1 MQENLSKFKYSS
13 ICKILCV
20 ILAFVTFA
28 FSAWHGV
35 LALTSIFYKV
45 DGVYSETENTD
56 DWTNSMPFYRLLMND
71 ALACGYQ
78 LTNKDEINYYTKY
91 FNENK
96 QKYVDEAFEQVK
108 ILKREAKDNAEY
120 DYNEYYDEE
129 LGEVVEE
136 STTFI
141 DYFNYTSEYSVYA
154 EGRELFTV
162 HLHGDMTKKDV
173 EEKFNKAEEK
183 IKYSFESVYFSRY
196 YNLENTDAKYYA
208 KYGDDQITN
217 DYENPSMSYIGPF
230 DIKKVLSSDYYLI
243 VKDGKLESKGICKTV
258 AGDVYSVFTNNN
270 KYAENIDLYIY
281 FNAKDMS
288 KQNLADAISSL
299 KTAKYS
305 NLYHFSDQMVKVSE
319 NLEKHIAI
327 SAVSLLLSFVFAFVY
342 FSVIGKKDSESET
355 KLFFYDYIPFEIGLS
370 VAGGLS
376 GLAIYL
382 VALFEDRFDLSILV
396 LYLGMVALIVC
407 WVLLFM
413 LSSSFSRNFRSER
426 KFYKYL
432 LTYWVFFAIGKCIK
446 YTFLFIKSVF
456 RAIGNFNRKVFAS
469 AKRTFNAFLFKTHSF
484 KRNILAV
491 TIGWLIL
498 NFILF
503 GIICACYV
511 EEFAFGF
518 FVALAL
524 IVLDF
529 FTLRKFGEYVKNLDM
544 IIDAS
549 SRHEDILVDL
559 ETLDLSLK
567 TLAESMRYTNAELQ
581 NAIAKA
587 VKDERL
593 RTELITNVSHDLKTP
608 LTSIITYVDLLSKCD
623 IQDEKAKEYIKVLD
637 DKGGKLK
644 RLIDDLIEA
653 SKVTSGNVTVNLTPI
668 NLTELCLQST
678 VDAQTD
684 FEKAGLE
691 LVVKQGEKPTI
702 VIADGSK
709 ANRVIE
715 NLLSNARKYSAKASR
730 VYVNVY
736 TENNFGVFEIKNVSA
751 QALDITPDELT
762 ERFVRGDK
770 SRNQDGN
777 GLGLSIAKELC
788 NLQNGKLDLQIDGDL
803 FKARVLFPTK

>member
-1 MQENLSKFKYSS
+1 MQENFSKIKYSA

-35 LALTSIFYKV
+35 LAFASAYYKFGATYT
-45 DGVYSETENTD
+45 DTESSD
-56 DWTNSMPFYRLLMND
+56 DWTNSVEFYHLLFMD
-71 ALACGYQ
+71 TISSVDT
-78 LTNKDEINYYTKY
+78 LTLQDEVDYYTEAYRKD
-91 FNENK
+91 K
-96 QKYVDEAFEQVK
+96 QKFIDEAYK
-108 ILKREAKDNAEY
+108 IVLGLKSQAEDNAE
-120 DYNEYYDEE
+120 DYEIYDEE
-129 LGEVVEE
+129 TGELVEE
-136 STTFI
+136 STTI
-141 DYFNYTSEYSVYA
+141 YYGEYSSLYDICVNDF
-154 EGRELFTV
+154 EIFSITLR
-162 HLHGDMTKKDV
+162 GDMTKKDIEAKLDV
-173 EEKFNKAEEK
+173 GEKDIANNLEHD
-183 IKYSFESVYFSRY
+183 Y
-196 YNLENTDAKYYA
+196 YLRHGNHSLENTKAKFYVSYKGEVNTNTTNFNENDAL
-208 KYGDDQITN
+208 Q
-217 DYENPSMSYIGPF
+217 
-230 DIKKVLSSDYYLI
+230 SDYYLI
-243 VKDGKLESKGICKTV
+243 IKGGDYKAKGISKTV
-258 AGDVYSVFTNNN
+258 TEDVYNSFIGNEMFY
-270 KYAENIDLYIY
+270 KDIDLYFY
-281 FNAKDMS
+281 FNAED
-288 KQNLADAISSL
+288 L
-299 KTAKYS
+299 S
-305 NLYHFSDQMVKVSE
+305 NLSLTETIDALKKNDYSLLYTLSLEMVKASKH
-319 NLEKHIAI
+319 LEMNIAL
-327 SAVSLLLSFVFAFVY
+327 SAVSLLLSFIFAFIY
-342 FSVIGKKDSESET
+342 FLSTGKEEKHGET

-370 VAGGLS
+370 VAGGL
-376 GLAIYL
+376 GTLAIFG
-382 VALFEDRFDLSILV
+382 VALFYDTFYLSKIL
-396 LYLGMVALIVC
+396 LYILLAASLGC

-413 LSSSFSRNFRSER
+413 LSASFARNFRSER

-432 LTYWVFFAIGKCIK
+432 LTYWVFFAIIKCFK
-446 YTFLFIKSVF
+446 YTFLFIRWVF
-456 RAIGNFNRKVFAS
+456 RAIGKFNRKVWGS

-623 IQDEKAKEYIKVLD
+623 IDDEKAQEYIKVLD
-637 DKGGKLK
+637 DKGAKLK

-653 SKVTSGNVTVNLTPI
+653 SKVTSGNVTVNLTPM
-668 NLTELCLQST
+668 NLSELCLQAT
-678 VDAQTD
+678 VDVQAD
-684 FEKAGLE
+684 FEKAGLD
-691 LVVKQGEKPTI
+691 LVVKSGEKPIT
-702 VIADGSK
+702 VIADGTK
-709 ANRVIE
+709 ANRIIE
-715 NLLSNARKYSAKASR
+715 NLLSNARKYSAKSSR
-730 VYVNVY
+730 VYVRVY
-736 TENNFGVFEIKNVSA
+736 NEGDYGVFEIKNISA
-751 QALDITPDELT
+751 QALDITPEELT

-770 SRNQDGN
+770 SRNRDGN

-788 NLQNGKLDLQIDGDL
+788 KLQNGKLELIIDGDL
-803 FKARVLFPTK
+803 FKARVKFPNKQ

>member
-1 MQENLSKFKYSS
+1 MQGNFSKIKYSAL
-13 ICKILCV
+13 CKILCV

-45 DGVYSETENTD
+45 DGVYSETEDTD

-71 ALACGYQ
+71 ALACGYL

-96 QKYVDEAFEQVK
+96 QKYIDDAIKQVEQ
-108 ILKREAKDNAEY
+108 LKREAKDNPEY

-141 DYFNYTSEYSVYA
+141 DYYDYTSEYSVCV
-154 EGRELFTV
+154 ENRELFTL
-162 HLHGDMTKKDV
+162 HLRGDMTKKDV
-173 EEKFNKAEEK
+173 EKLFDNANTK
-183 IKYSFESVYFSRY
+183 IEVNLESNHPFYS
-196 YNLENTDAKYYA
+196 LENTDAKYYA
-208 KYGDDQITN
+208 KYKDNELYNKNNFNEKD
-217 DYENPSMSYIGPF
+217 
-230 DIKKVLSSDYYLI
+230 VLSSDFYLI
-243 VKDGKLESKGICKTV
+243 IKDGKLKSKGICKTV
-258 AGDVYSVFTNNN
+258 AEDIYSVFTNDN
-270 KYAENIDLYIY
+270 KYADKIDLYIY

-288 KQNLADAISSL
+288 KQNLSDAISSL
-299 KTAKYS
+299 KTVKYS
-305 NLYHFSDQMVKVSE
+305 NLYHFSAQMVKVSE
-319 NLEKHIAI
+319 NLEKHIAF
-327 SAVSLLLSFVFAFVY
+327 SAVSLLFSFVFAFVY

-370 VAGGLS
+370 VAGTLS

-382 VALFEDRFDLSILV
+382 VALFEDRFDLSMLV
-396 LYLGMVALIVC
+396 LYLGMVALNVC

-413 LSSSFSRNFRSER
+413 LSSSFARNFRSER

-432 LTYWVFFAIGKCIK
+432 LTYWVFFAIIKCFK
-446 YTFLFIKSVF
+446 YTFLFIRWVF
-456 RAIGNFNRKVFAS
+456 RAIGKFNRKVWGS

-518 FVALAL
+518 FVVLAL

-623 IQDEKAKEYIKVLD
+623 IDDEKAQEYIKVLD
-637 DKGGKLK
+637 DKGAKLK

-653 SKVTSGNVTVNLTPI
+653 SKVTSGNVTVNLTPM
-668 NLTELCLQST
+668 NLSELCLQAT
-678 VDAQTD
+678 VDVQAD
-684 FEKAGLE
+684 FEKAGLD
-691 LVVKQGEKPTI
+691 LVVKSGEKPIT
-702 VIADGSK
+702 VIADGTK
-709 ANRVIE
+709 ANRIIE

-730 VYVNVY
+730 VYVRVY
-736 TENNFGVFEIKNVSA
+736 NEGDYGVFEIKNISA

-770 SRNQDGN
+770 SRNRDGN

-788 NLQNGKLDLQIDGDL
+788 KLQNGKLELIIDGDL
-803 FKARVLFPTK
+803 FKARVKFPNKQ

>member
-1 MQENLSKFKYSS
+1 MQGNFSKIKYSAL
-13 ICKILCV
+13 CKILCV

-45 DGVYSETENTD
+45 DGVYSETEDTD

-71 ALACGYQ
+71 ALACGYL

-96 QKYVDEAFEQVK
+96 QKYIDDAIKQVEQ
-108 ILKREAKDNAEY
+108 LKREAKDNPEY

-141 DYFNYTSEYSVYA
+141 DYYDYTSEYSVCV
-154 EGRELFTV
+154 ENRELFTL
-162 HLHGDMTKKDV
+162 HLRGDMTKKDV
-173 EEKFNKAEEK
+173 EKLFDNANTK
-183 IKYSFESVYFSRY
+183 IEVNLESNHPFYS
-196 YNLENTDAKYYA
+196 LENTDAKYYA
-208 KYGDDQITN
+208 KYKDNELYNKNNFNEKD
-217 DYENPSMSYIGPF
+217 
-230 DIKKVLSSDYYLI
+230 VLSSDFYLI
-243 VKDGKLESKGICKTV
+243 IKDGKLKSKGICKTV
-258 AGDVYSVFTNNN
+258 AEDIYSVFTNDN
-270 KYAENIDLYIY
+270 KYADKIDLYIY

-288 KQNLADAISSL
+288 KQNLSDAISSL
-299 KTAKYS
+299 KTVKYS
-305 NLYHFSDQMVKVSE
+305 NLYHFSAQMVKVSE
-319 NLEKHIAI
+319 NLEKHIAF
-327 SAVSLLLSFVFAFVY
+327 SAVSLLFSFVFAFVY

-370 VAGGLS
+370 VAGGL
-376 GLAIYL
+376 GTLAIFG
-382 VALFEDRFDLSILV
+382 VALFYDTFYLSKIL
-396 LYLGMVALIVC
+396 LYILLAASLGC

-413 LSSSFSRNFRSER
+413 LSASFARNFRSER

-432 LTYWVFFAIGKCIK
+432 LTYWVFFAIIKCFK
-446 YTFLFIKSVF
+446 YTFLFIRWVF
-456 RAIGNFNRKVFAS
+456 RAIGKFNRKVWGS

-623 IQDEKAKEYIKVLD
+623 IDDEKAQEYIKVLD
-637 DKGGKLK
+637 DKGAKLK

-653 SKVTSGNVTVNLTPI
+653 SKVTSGNVTVNLTPM
-668 NLTELCLQST
+668 NLSELCLQAT
-678 VDAQTD
+678 VDVQAD
-684 FEKAGLE
+684 FEKAGLD
-691 LVVKQGEKPTI
+691 LVVKSGEKPIT
-702 VIADGSK
+702 VIADGTK
-709 ANRVIE
+709 ANRIIE

-730 VYVNVY
+730 VYVRVY
-736 TENNFGVFEIKNVSA
+736 NEGDYGVFEIKNISA
-751 QALDITPDELT
+751 QALDITPEELT

-770 SRNQDGN
+770 SRNRDGN

-788 NLQNGKLDLQIDGDL
+788 KLQNGKLELIIDGDL
-803 FKARVLFPTK
+803 FKARVKFPNKQ